1 MSVNNNEKTARKS
14 VRRSHLAQADFNEK
28 NSINRRTDTLVYA
41 LGGLGEIGKN
51 MYCFEHEDEII
62 IIDAGILFPEDDLLG
77 VDYVIPDYS
86 YLVKNQDKIK
96 ALIITHGH
104 EDHIGGIPFLVQ
116 SVRIKEIYA
125 PAFRHGADPEE
136 AGRAPADPGYEAD

>member
-77 VDYVIPDYS
+77 VDYVIPGNDDSSRAIQLYARGVADAILEGRS
-86 YLVKNQDKIK
+86 QVVADIV
-96 ALIITHGH
+96 AA
-104 EDHIGGIPFLVQ
+104 GGDDEFVE
-116 SVRIKEIYA
+116 V
-125 PAFRHGADPEE
+125 EE
-136 AGRAPADPGYEAD
+136 AAE

>member
-51 MYCFEHEDEII
+51 MYCFEH
-62 IIDAGILFPEDDLLG
+62 
-77 VDYVIPDYS
+77 
-86 YLVKNQDKIK
+86 
-96 ALIITHGH
+96 
-104 EDHIGGIPFLVQ
+104 
-116 SVRIKEIYA
+116 VRA
-125 PAFRHGADPEE
+125 AR
-136 AGRAPADPGYEAD
+136 R